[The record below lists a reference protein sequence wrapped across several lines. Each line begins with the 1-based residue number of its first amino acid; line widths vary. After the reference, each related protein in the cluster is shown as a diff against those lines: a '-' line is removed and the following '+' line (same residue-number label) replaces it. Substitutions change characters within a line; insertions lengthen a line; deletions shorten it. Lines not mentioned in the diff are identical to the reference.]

1 MYQGKNL
8 YSVADRP
15 FTEQMVAP
23 QVFLSHRQF
32 DKPKVRALAR
42 LLSALDI
49 HYWLD
54 EEDQDIRNAV
64 ALGLIGESAVVHAI
78 ERGVNHCSIL
88 LGLLTSHTQGSWWV
102 PYEIGYCRAAAKPA
116 SFVAVRPA
124 EIATPEFVRVAA
136 VYWSVDE
143 IARWASTLAG
153 HDLHTDLSNVDET
166 IYQGLAQYLP
176 LDPPAPELAFLC
188 NRALQAIDLLKRSE
202 VQLELELT
210 TNTFSWLPTRGGL
223 VREIAYD
230 IMAPLAYHQ
239 LDFPISQK
247 SKSALIDAYLA
258 LTEHCAI
265 AKMDPPINYDPEC
278 TDWRIQRYIT
288 PDRSWLQGLRPAQ
301 LFERL
306 SAFLTARDR
315 RGCVRLATRE
325 EFKAEFDRVLNSGN
339 EHAQRSLGVF
349 LNPLFGFTP
358 ASRPVYNRILSIWRS
373 LYSNIVNDY
382 GHDTFDRQ
390 MAL

>member
-8 YSVADRP
+8 YSMGDRP
-15 FTEQMVAP
+15 FTEQTITP

-32 DKPKVRALAR
+32 DKPIVRALAR

-64 ALGLIGESAVVHAI
+64 TLGLIGESAVVHAI
-78 ERGVNHCSIL
+78 ERGVEHCSTL
-88 LGLLTSHTQGSWWV
+88 LGLLSSRTQGSWWV

-116 SFVAVRPA
+116 SFLAVRPS
-124 EIATPEFVRVAA
+124 EIATPEFVRVTA

-143 IARWASTLAG
+143 IARWASTLTG
-153 HDLHTDLSNVDET
+153 HDLHSDLSNVGET
-166 IYQGLAQYLP
+166 VYRDLERYLP
-176 LDPPAPELAFLC
+176 LDPPTPRLSCLC
-188 NRALQAIDLLKRSE
+188 KRALDAINLLAKPE
-202 VQLELELT
+202 VHLQLQLT
-210 TNTFSWLPTRGGL
+210 TNLFSWLPTRGGL

-239 LDFPISQK
+239 LDFPILNE
-247 SKSALIDAYLA
+247 SKGTLLDAYLA
-258 LTEHCAI
+258 LTEHYAI
-265 AKMDPPINYDPEC
+265 AKLDPSLNYDPEC
-278 TDWRIQRYIT
+278 PNWKTQRYIT

-301 LFERL
+301 LSERL

-325 EFKAEFDRVLNSGN
+325 EFKAEFDRVLNSGG

-358 ASRPVYNRILSIWRS
+358 ASRPVYNRILSIWRT
-373 LYSNIVNDY
+373 LYSKIVNDY
-382 GHDTFDRQ
+382 SHR
-390 MAL
+390 ALDG